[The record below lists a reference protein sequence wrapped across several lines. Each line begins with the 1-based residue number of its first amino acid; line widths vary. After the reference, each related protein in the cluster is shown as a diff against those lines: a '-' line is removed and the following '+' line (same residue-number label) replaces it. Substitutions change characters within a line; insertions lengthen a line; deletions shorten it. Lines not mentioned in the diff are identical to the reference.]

1 MFMKFIMIL
10 FLSFLITDKIFAQ
23 SYDGFPLI
31 LSSPFDMD
39 TIETQEPT
47 FVWQCDMATIL
58 NDPRLSLQ
66 FVLSPMEEG
75 QSKSEAL
82 LINQPVY
89 ILSNVLN
96 SSLHYP
102 NTVEKLEQGHTY
114 VWQIQLLYNGM
125 PIQYSEPWQFTID
138 LPRVDAANFFLLRK
152 HQDAGFYIINQ
163 PELRLKITNSAVINN
178 FNGTIRND
186 NNEVFPI
193 TLEFVNPEENLI
205 QTIKSSNYYFKIDF
219 ASLKLPEGNYVFEWR
234 HEKTNYYLNFIYK
247 K

>member
-1 MFMKFIMIL
+1 MKFFLFL
-10 FLSFLITDKIFAQ
+10 FLSSVITNNVIAQ
-23 SYDGFPLI
+23 IYDGFPLI

-47 FVWQCDMATIL
+47 FVWQCDIATIL

-82 LINQPVY
+82 LINQPIY

-102 NTVEKLEQGHTY
+102 NTVEKLQQGHTY
-114 VWQIQLLYNGM
+114 VWQLQLLYSGM
-125 PIQYSEPWQFTID
+125 AIQYSEPWQFTIA
-138 LPRVDAANFFLLRK
+138 LPQKETTNFFLLRK
-152 HQDAGFYIINQ
+152 HQDASFYLIHQ
-163 PELRLKITNSAVINN
+163 PEIKLKITNTSVIKN
-178 FNGTIRND
+178 FKGVVRND
-186 NNEVFPI
+186 NNESFPI
-193 TLEFVNPEENLI
+193 TLEFVNNDEDLL
-205 QTIKSSNYYFKIDF
+205 QTIKSSNYYFKVDLT
-219 ASLKLPEGNYVFEWR
+219 SLKLPEGNYVFEWR
-234 HEKTNYYLNFIYK
+234 HEKTNYFLNFIYK